1 MFFPTWWRVNGGPGS
16 ELFVKVGH
24 IILTFEK
31 RHERR
36 RHLPL
41 QNFIPLDTRE
51 ESVFSDGESVSVP
64 GPEPLVHRPVEQ
76 LLQDV
81 LRVRGE
87 VVLELELP
95 LEHSL
100 RDGLPVGAGEGR
112 GSGQHVMNQDAE
124 TPPVHLLAMPTM
136 EYKRY

>member
-1 MFFPTWWRVNGGPGS
+1 M
-16 ELFVKVGH
+16 
-24 IILTFEK
+24 
-31 RHERR
+31 
-36 RHLPL
+36 
-41 QNFIPLDTRE
+41 
-51 ESVFSDGESVSVP
+51 FSDGESVSVP

-124 TPPVHLLAMPTM
+124 TPPVHLLAMSTNKV
-136 EYKRY
+136 ETLIVLRSTLKGERERRNERFKLKKLAGIQTKY